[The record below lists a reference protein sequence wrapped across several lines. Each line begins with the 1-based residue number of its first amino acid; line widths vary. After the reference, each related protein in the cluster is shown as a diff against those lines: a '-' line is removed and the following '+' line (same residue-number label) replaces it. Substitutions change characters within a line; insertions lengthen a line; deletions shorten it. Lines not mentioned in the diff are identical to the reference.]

1 MAVSIASIFL
11 TFAINPIFVEN
22 SDKIF
27 AFSIVLFAM
36 SMLAAFSFAIPATI
50 ALAAP
55 PAPISRTLPVS
66 YTHLT
71 LPTILL
77 V

>member
-1 MAVSIASIFL
+1 MAVSIDSIFL
-11 TFAINPIFVEN
+11 TFALNPSFMAN
-22 SDKIF
+22 SDKLL

-55 PAPISRTLPVS
+55 PAPISRTL
-66 YTHLT
+66 LF
-71 LPTILL
+71 
-77 V
+77 